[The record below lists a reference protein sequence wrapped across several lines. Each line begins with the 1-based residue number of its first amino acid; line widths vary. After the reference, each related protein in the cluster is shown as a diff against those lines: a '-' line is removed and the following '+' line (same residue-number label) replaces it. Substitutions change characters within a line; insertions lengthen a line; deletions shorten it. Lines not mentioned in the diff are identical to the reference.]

1 MSRYPT
7 DPSLA
12 EELLHFRQTQGITN
26 AELGRR
32 LGESATFIS
41 KYLNDNLD
49 RDPKDFP
56 ARARNILAALK
67 ARLEDATNLFE
78 TSVTDNIAGRI
89 DMARR
94 TQDVMLL
101 VGPAGEGK
109 TCGAKLFTASNPGTI
124 YVELASYQRTGS
136 KVAGVLFDKLER
148 RNDWKGNSSRAEF
161 ITHQLRGSSR
171 VVICDEAHLLDATG
185 RQFLFNLN
193 RDTGC
198 AVVLIGNPEI
208 LDKIRR
214 NDQHFSRV
222 GVKGEPRLRDKEIPA
237 VSLKVAT
244 QFSTPEFA
252 QEISDLVAFIA
263 SKPGRLRAVRKA
275 VILAY
280 ELANKNGS
288 DPRKALRDAHRNL
301 VRDYALPSD

>member
-1 MSRYPT
+1 MSKYPT
-7 DPSLA
+7 DRQLA
-12 EELLHFRQTQGITN
+12 EDLLQFRQSQGITN

-32 LGESATFIS
+32 FGESATFIS

-49 RDPKDFP
+49 RDPKDFS
-56 ARARNILAALK
+56 ARARNTLTALK

-78 TSVTDNIAGRI
+78 TSVTRNIAGRI

-109 TCGAKLFTASNPGTI
+109 TCGAKLYSNANPGTI
-124 YVELASYQRTGS
+124 YHELASYQRSGN
-136 KVAGVLFDKLER
+136 KVAGALFDKLER

-161 ITHQLRGSSR
+161 ITIQLRGSHR
-171 VVICDEAHLLDATG
+171 VVIIDEAHLLDATG

-222 GVKGEPRLRDKEIPA
+222 GVKGEPLLTDKEIPA
-237 VSLKVAT
+237 VSLKVAE
-244 QFSTPEFA
+244 QFSSREFA
-252 QEISDLVAFIA
+252 EEVSDLVAFIA
-263 SKPGRLRAVRKA
+263 AKPGRLRSVRKT
-275 VILAY
+275 VILAR
-280 ELANKNGS
+280 ELAQKNGTE
-288 DPRKALRDAHRNL
+288 PRKALREAHRNL

>member
-1 MSRYPT
+1 MSKYTT
-7 DPSLA
+7 DRQLA
-12 EELLHFRQTQGITN
+12 EELLQFRQSQGITN

-32 LGESATFIS
+32 LGVSQTFIS
-41 KYLNDNLD
+41 EYINDRLQ
-49 RDPKDFP
+49 RDPGNFVE
-56 ARARNILAALK
+56 RARNILTALK

-78 TSVTDNIAGRI
+78 TSVTKNIAGRI

-94 TQDVMLL
+94 TQDLALL

-109 TCGAKLFTASNPGTI
+109 SCGAKLFAKENPSTI
-124 YVELASYQRTGS
+124 YAELSSFHRTDS
-136 KVAGVLFDKLER
+136 RIAGVIFKKLER
-148 RNDWKGNSSRAEF
+148 RADWKGKETRAEF
-161 ITHQLRGSSR
+161 LVEQLKGSHR
-171 VVICDEAHLLDATG
+171 VIIIDEAHMLEASG

-222 GVKGEPRLRDKEIPA
+222 GVKGEPSLTDKEIPA
-237 VSLKVAT
+237 VSLKVAQ

-252 QEISDLVAFIA
+252 EEISDLVAFVA
-263 SKPGRLRAVRKA
+263 SKPGRLRAVRKN

-280 ELANKNGS
+280 ELAQKNGT
-288 DPRKALRDAHRNL
+288 DPRRSFREAHKNL
-301 VRDYALPSD
+301 VRDYSLPSD